1 MEKIEKLV
9 CRSFILYFI
18 SYKIG
23 NEIFRVKN
31 PDSIYYRPP
40 PLLSWRL
47 KGEGPRSA

>member
-1 MEKIEKLV
+1 MEILIY
-9 CRSFILYFI
+9 RSFIAYFVG
-18 SYKIG
+18 YKIG

-47 KGEGPRSA
+47 DKS